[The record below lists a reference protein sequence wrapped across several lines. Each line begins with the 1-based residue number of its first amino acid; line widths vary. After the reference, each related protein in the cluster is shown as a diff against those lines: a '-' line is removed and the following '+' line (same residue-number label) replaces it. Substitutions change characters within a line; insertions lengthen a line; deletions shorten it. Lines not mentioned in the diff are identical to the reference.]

1 MLRRMVLPLAALSL
15 ALAVSCGPSYRP
27 VQVRTATEAEYLRA
41 EAAAINLQGEEIVAA
56 EGYFAKAAE
65 TAEKAP
71 AESAAYADLAA
82 AYYRIA
88 LARHS
93 LAVSE
98 QALSVSDAALKAS
111 QEQVE
116 TYANVLA
123 RVNANAGGG
132 K

>member
-1 MLRRMVLPLAALSL
+1 MVLPLAALSL
-15 ALAVSCGPSYRP
+15 ALAVSCGPSFRP

-41 EAAAINLQGEEIVAA
+41 EATAINLQGEEIVAA
-56 EGYFAKAAE
+56 EGYFAKARE
-65 TAEKAP
+65 MAEKDVGK
-71 AESAAYADLAA
+71 SAAYADLAA

-93 LAVSE
+93 LLMSGQALNVSE
-98 QALSVSDAALKAS
+98 NALKTS

-116 TYANVLA
+116 TYSRVLA
-123 RVNANAGGG
+123 RVNANAGEA

>member
-1 MLRRMVLPLAALSL
+1 MVLPLAALSL
-15 ALAVSCGPSYRP
+15 ALAVSCGPSFRP
-27 VQVRTATEAEYLRA
+27 IQARTTTEAGYLRA

-56 EGYFAKAAE
+56 EGYFAKAAS
-65 TAEKAP
+65 TSDV

-93 LAVSE
+93 LLVSGQAVGVSE
-98 QALSVSDAALKAS
+98 AALKAS

-116 TYANVLA
+116 TYARVLA
-123 RVNANAGGG
+123 RVNANAGEA